1 MHLKRFLPPGSVI
14 SIIAPNLP
22 FFLGFLVLNKIEEV
36 IKDNLRIVGNDERA
50 ITDCYEYALED
61 LRRFRTVVESPNVA
75 ATVDNAILMANGK
88 LLALKPDEYTAY
100 M

>member
-1 MHLKRFLPPGSVI
+1 MRKRI
-14 SIIAPNLP
+14 SIASPSGGTKEECEQKI
-22 FFLGFLVLNKIEEV
+22 LNKIEEV